1 MNKFANMSLTVK
13 HLNSDASFLLTF
25 QPVPSFPPPP
35 GQTPTTFT
43 VVLDPWLAGPSKFLH
58 SKFSIS
64 RHKAESCISSL
75 NQLSEIDLVVIS
87 QDKSDHCHKET
98 LTQLP
103 RSGGK
108 TLILAEPSAAKVIRS
123 WKHFAPEK
131 VITLPKFEDPR
142 SGKPSNIYRIPI
154 PSTSSNGRSGEV
166 TVTCLAQKPDIT
178 RVHTAIGIT
187 YRPPHNIEP
196 SFEMTPPAT
205 PKSQSFS
212 STCDDQALSVIHA
225 PHGCTYKT
233 VERYATTHLIE
244 QQALPL
250 TALLHCFDRIQNV
263 WYLGGNICSGLPGGQ
278 RIAQGLCAK
287 VWISAHDGEKEL
299 KGLANKKI
307 VVQKFEREEVESVIR
322 PRCPRVSSKRS
333 GTQAVVLAVGEDIRL
348 SNHVS
353 LGPGEDDESEKKVKL
368 SRLIAQVKVPQ
379 PEPSPVD
386 SEHKVNVDRLPCH
399 VQVPQPEPSP
409 VESEMRLDAST
420 TPIGY
425 PISPPATVRSM

>member
-1 MNKFANMSLTVK
+1 MSLTVK

-25 QPVPSFPPPP
+25 QPLLKFPPPS
-35 GQTPTTFT
+35 GQTPSTFT
-43 VVLDPWLAGPSKFLH
+43 VVLDPWLVGPSKFLH

-64 RHKAESCISSL
+64 RHKAESCITSL

-142 SGKPSNIYRIPI
+142 SRKPSNIYRIPI
-154 PSTSSNGRSGEV
+154 PSTSSNGRPGEV
-166 TVTCLAQKPDIT
+166 TVTFLAQKPDIT

-196 SFEMTPPAT
+196 SLEMTPPAT

-212 STCDDQALSVIHA
+212 STCEDRALSVIHA

-233 VERYATTHLIE
+233 IERYATTHLIE

-307 VVQKFEREEVESVIR
+307 VVQKFEREDVESVIR

-333 GTQAVVLAVGEDIRL
+333 GTQAVVLAIGEEIRL
-348 SNHVS
+348 SNS
-353 LGPGEDDESEKKVKL
+353 TKLGPGNDDESEKQVKL
-368 SRLIAQVKVPQ
+368 GRLLPHVKVPQ

-386 SEHKVNVDRLPCH
+386 SENKVNFSRHPCLI
-399 VQVPQPEPSP
+399 QVPRPEPSP
-409 VESEMRLDAST
+409 VDSENQFVTGKASLE
-420 TPIGY
+420 Y
-425 PISPPATVRSM
+425 PISPPATIRSSM

>member
-1 MNKFANMSLTVK
+1 MSLTVK

-25 QPVPSFPPPP
+25 QPLLTFPSPPSRSPN
-35 GQTPTTFT
+35 TFT

-64 RHKAESCISSL
+64 RHKAESCITSL

-142 SGKPSNIYRIPI
+142 SGKPSSIYRIPI
-154 PSTSSNGRSGEV
+154 PSTSSNGRPGEV
-166 TVTCLAQKPDIT
+166 TVTLLAQKPDIT

-187 YRPPHNIEP
+187 YRPPHNTEH
-196 SFEMTPPAT
+196 FFDMTPPAT

-212 STCDDQALSVIHA
+212 STYEDKALSVIHA

-233 VERYATTHLIE
+233 VERYATTHLFE

-278 RIAQGLCAK
+278 RIAQGLRAK

-322 PRCPRVSSKRS
+322 PRCPRLSSKRS
-333 GTQAVVLAVGEDIRL
+333 GTQAVVLAIGEEIRL
-348 SNHVS
+348 SNTVK
-353 LGPGEDDESEKKVKL
+353 LGPGEDNESGKQVKL
-368 SRLIAQVKVPQ
+368 GPIIANVKVPQ

-386 SEHKVNVDRLPCH
+386 SENQVNFGRQACL
-399 VQVPQPEPSP
+399 VQVPRPEPSP
-409 VESEMRLDAST
+409 VDSECHFVT
-420 TPIGY
+420 GKTYIEF
-425 PISPPATVRSM
+425 PISPPATIRSM